1 MYITYSEYAE
11 MGGAV
16 YETAFPKLELLAEQ
30 KIDRFTQGRIS
41 KMKTVPDTVKYCMAD
56 LINALDKIDPVKTA
70 ISAPLSGFSNDGYS
84 ETYAAPVTA
93 DTQDAGL
100 YGIIANWLASS
111 KDDNGTPLLYL
122 GVDA

>member
-1 MYITYSEYAE
+1 MDTTLYLA
-11 MGGAV
+11 AV
-16 YETAFPKLELLAEQ
+16 CAVVPGL
-30 KIDRFTQGRIS
+30 GRSRI
-41 KMKTVPDTVKYCMAD
+41 PD